1 MSVQEIQRLHGRYTD
16 LSNRFRSAWAFNQ
29 YLESLRKVFT
39 GDGDGHRVDAGDE
52 FQEVYA
58 KLKSVSGRLG
68 GTDVA
73 SVDEELDAVGLRLGE
88 LTSALVAEDN
98 RVAPETVRQFFL
110 RVKNQGD
117 NLLTQL
123 VKFYVYVADGS
134 PWPEDR
140 LDKADFLL
148 TRIAG
153 DRDEVGRFTL
163 IERGRLREVITGLW
177 SLLAAA
183 DPRTDLVERSVEAIR
198 GLRDGV
204 TSVDGLDELNERRI
218 VPRYRELK
226 HRLDRYLFH
235 PKILIELLETNLA
248 FKNVIRQLYSVEERR
263 IAAEYQRVFDLE
275 REVVVDADLEDEL
288 RQFRSEVEVFERRLQ
303 EDEVK
308 LDELARLRSQVRSL
322 SARLSERSRQAGA
335 GTLEGG
341 PPPVEDDELAEAGEI
356 LAEPLGRLC
365 AALDEIDPDLAPVR
379 VVLTSTIYPLRL
391 EPREVV
397 ARRRLAQEEDGGT
410 SRELERTILEAAALR
425 LAINEQVE
433 EIRALLDDTAVTGEA
448 PVFTSSRRTLRL
460 ASGYVARLEDA
471 MQQALLHGHTAEAQA
486 LLVLRMRLLR
496 DYSGGWLLV
505 VKPLLGRT
513 S

>member
-29 YLESLRKVFT
+29 YLESLRKVVT
-39 GDGDGHRVDAGDE
+39 GDGDGDRVDEAEE

-58 KLKSVSGRLG
+58 KLKSLSGRLG
-68 GTDVA
+68 GADVA
-73 SVDEELDAVGLRLGE
+73 ALEKELDAVGLQLGE
-88 LTSALVAEDN
+88 LTSLLVAEDS
-98 RVAPETVRQFFL
+98 RVPPETVRQFFH

-123 VKFYVYVADGS
+123 VKFYVYVADGA

-153 DRDEVGRFTL
+153 DRDDTGRFTL

-177 SLLAAA
+177 NLLGAA
-183 DPRTDLVERSVEAIR
+183 DPRSDLVERSIEAIR
-198 GLRDGV
+198 GLREGV
-204 TSVDGLDELNERRI
+204 ADVSGLDELNERRI

-235 PKILIELLETNLA
+235 PKILTELLETNLA

-263 IAAEYQRVFDLE
+263 ITAEYQRVFDLE
-275 REVVVDADLEDEL
+275 REVVLDADLEDEL
-288 RQFRSEVEVFERRLQ
+288 RQFRGEVEAFERRLQ

-322 SARLSERSRQAGA
+322 SSRLSERGRQDGA
-335 GTLEGG
+335 GTLAGG
-341 PPPVEDDELAEAGEI
+341 PPPVEDDDLVPADEI
-356 LAEPLGRLC
+356 LAEPLDSLC
-365 AALDEIDPDLAPVR
+365 AALDEADPEMPPVR
-379 VVLTSTIYPLRL
+379 VVLTSAIYSMRL

-397 ARRRLAQEEDGGT
+397 ARRRLVQPDEGV
-410 SRELERTILEAAALR
+410 SVELERMILEAAALR

-433 EIRALLDDTAVTGEA
+433 EIRALLDETAVTGEA
-448 PVFTSSRRTLRL
+448 PVFSHSRRTLRL
-460 ASGYVARLEDA
+460 ANGYVGRLEDA

-496 DYSGGWLLV
+496 DYTGGWLLV
-505 VKPLLGRT
+505 VKPLLARGG
-513 S
+513 